1 VLSEEK
7 HLAQKYINSFGI
19 SKQGRAI
26 HHSCCFCLVCPIRNC
41 TIVVQTAVIIHMLR
55 LDAEIYP
62 HNGDA
67 LWLPGSANFQLNKHQ
82 VSAAGVI
89 YGNTLQSEQELP
101 IVREI

>member
-26 HHSCCFCLVCPIRNC
+26 HHSCCLVCPIRNY
-41 TIVVQTAVIIHMLR
+41 TIVVQTAAIIHTKRR

-62 HNGDA
+62 HSGDA

-89 YGNTLQSEQELP
+89 YGNRL
-101 IVREI
+101 